1 MEECHYFDDLVSKQ
15 RTVSVPTLDSTDP
28 LEGVLRQ
35 VFIVRTGPNHRA
47 LMFLK
52 LGRNCCQEKTNPRYC
67 RVFFTSPWE
76 VTRYHHYRQ
85 SIGRIVPFVSKEM
98 NYRKASSQRCLSIF
112 CRLHYRG
119 LPWSALGNSAGLHCD
134 FSALCLFFS
143 SISR

>member
-1 MEECHYFDDLVSKQ
+1 MTNKMEECHYFDDLVSKQ

-67 RVFFTSPWE
+67 RVFFYFSVGGNSLPPLPA
-76 VTRYHHYRQ
+76 VNRSYC
-85 SIGRIVPFVSKEM
+85 PFCFER
-98 NYRKASSQRCLSIF
+98 NELSES
-112 CRLHYRG
+112 L
-119 LPWSALGNSAGLHCD
+119 LSALPFNILSPSLSWASLVGTRQQRWTPL
-134 FSALCLFFS
+134 
-143 SISR
+143 